1 MFTKK
6 MERRETKIQT
16 YTNYMKILAKKGNI
30 FDPEAT
36 KLIEQ
41 GFEYIC
47 EIEGEKLFRK
57 FA

>member
-1 MFTKK
+1 
-6 MERRETKIQT
+6 
-16 YTNYMKILAKKGNI
+16 MKILAKKGNI